1 MYSIADLRTWLF
13 VPGDDARKLAR
24 CRNFPADTLVLDWED
39 SVLPND
45 KESARRRTSETSA
58 AFSGDLLFF
67 VRINGI
73 HSPWFKD
80 DINALAV
87 AKPGGI
93 VLPKCE
99 SAADVREV
107 IQFLERVPGW
117 DCRVCPI
124 IESPAGLLEAAN
136 IASASERVIA
146 LAFGAEDFCAAT
158 EIRRTAGE
166 QELLFARS
174 ALVVAAKARGLAAI
188 DSPTLVLD
196 DLEKLREDALRS
208 LHMGFT
214 GKLVIHPKHLPIVA
228 DAFTPN
234 AEEVQEAQE
243 LLNRASIE
251 PAGVFRWRGR
261 MVDEPLLEQARRI
274 VSRFR
279 TPTRE
284 I

>member
-1 MYSIADLRTWLF
+1 MYPITDLRTWLF
-13 VPGDDARKLAR
+13 VPGDDEKKMTR
-24 CRNFPADTLVLDWED
+24 CLHVQADTLVLDWED
-39 SVLPND
+39 SVLPTR
-45 KESARRRTSETSA
+45 KESARKHTLGMSSA
-58 AFSGDLLFF
+58 FGGDRLLFI
-67 VRINGI
+67 RINRI
-73 HSPWFKD
+73 RSPWFEGD
-80 DINALAV
+80 MSALAV

-107 IQFLERVPGW
+107 VQFLERIPEW
-117 DCRVCPI
+117 DCRVCPL
-124 IESPAGLLEAAN
+124 IESPRGLLEAVN

-146 LAFGAEDFCAAT
+146 LAFGAEDFCVAT
-158 EIRRTAGE
+158 GIRRTAGE

-174 ALVVAAKARGLAAI
+174 ALVVTAKARGLAAI
-188 DSPTLVLD
+188 DSPTIVLD
-196 DLEKLREDALRS
+196 DLEKLREDARRA
-208 LHMGFT
+208 LHLGFT

-279 TPTRE
+279 VPTRE

>member
-1 MYSIADLRTWLF
+1 MS
-13 VPGDDARKLAR
+13 
-24 CRNFPADTLVLDWED
+24 
-39 SVLPND
+39 
-45 KESARRRTSETSA
+45 
-58 AFSGDLLFF
+58 
-67 VRINGI
+67 
-73 HSPWFKD
+73 
-80 DINALAV
+80 ALAMTK
-87 AKPGGI
+87 AGGI
-93 VLPKCE
+93 ILPKCE

-107 IQFLERVPGW
+107 IQFLERIPGW
-117 DCRVCPI
+117 DCRVCPL
-124 IESPAGLLEAAN
+124 IESPRGLLEASH

-146 LAFGAEDFCAAT
+146 LAFGAEDFCVAT
-158 EIRRTAGE
+158 GIRRTAGE

-174 ALVVAAKARGLAAI
+174 ALVVAAKAHGLAAI
-188 DSPTLVLD
+188 DSPTIVLD
-196 DLEKLREDALRS
+196 DLEKLREDARRA
-208 LHMGFT
+208 LHLGFT

-243 LLNRASIE
+243 LLNQASIE

-279 TPTRE
+279 VHTRE

>member
-1 MYSIADLRTWLF
+1 M
-13 VPGDDARKLAR
+13 
-24 CRNFPADTLVLDWED
+24 LVLDWED
-39 SVLPND
+39 SVLPTR
-45 KESARRRTSETSA
+45 KESARKHTLGMSP
-58 AFSGDLLFF
+58 AFGRDRLFF
-67 VRINGI
+67 IRINGI
-73 HSPWFKD
+73 RSPWFED
-80 DINALAV
+80 DMSALTA

-107 IQFLERVPGW
+107 IQFFERIPGW
-117 DCRVCPI
+117 DCRVCPL
-124 IESPAGLLEAAN
+124 IESPRGLLEAAH

-158 EIRRTAGE
+158 GIRRTAGE

-174 ALVVAAKARGLAAI
+174 ALVVAAKAHGLAAI
-188 DSPTLVLD
+188 DSPTIVLD
-196 DLEKLREDALRS
+196 DLEKLREDAFRA
-208 LHMGFT
+208 LHLGFT
-214 GKLVIHPKHLPIVA
+214 GKLVIHPKHLSIVA

-279 TPTRE
+279 APTRD